1 MEKLL
6 KVVEAD
12 CRYFEALHNQ
22 NRMVP
27 EYLKVVSV
35 PGTDSWCALML
46 DESLLWSGPLA
57 EINIAVKTLCK
68 YAKVAKSR

>member
-12 CRYFEALHNQ
+12 CRYFEALHNP
-22 NRMVP
+22 NRMMP
-27 EYLKVVSV
+27 EHLKVVPV
-35 PGTDSWCALML
+35 HGTDSWYALML

-68 YAKVAKSR
+68 FAKVAESR